1 MTDKSHPAPT
11 GAVQGASSSVAESAG
26 ILYVPSPVRERPM
39 VRERLLRSGFPVVVA
54 ADVADALQ
62 LFGRKRIALCLI
74 DLAEERGALGI
85 TRVLRSQQPH
95 LPIVGLVD
103 PGNSIVAG
111 EALRVG
117 VADLLPFPF
126 DDRELAALLVNARDR
141 MVAEV
146 GTADDQSERP
156 TPIFAQS
163 AAMRHALEVARVAES
178 TRAAVALVGE
188 PGSGRELLARAI
200 HAASASHA
208 AGPFLVVDCAKE
220 SPADLERRLFGVL
233 ATSESR
239 QGQVERLGRSGA
251 LVEAGGGTLF
261 LVHLPEAPA
270 RVQARLARLLR
281 DREASIDK
289 QAVVELDVR
298 PMASFDPDVDAAV
311 ADGRLRRELVERLM
325 KLRIDVPPLRRRKED
340 VPLLAVHCLQ
350 AATPEGAM
358 TKSLS
363 RSALA
368 LLSALPWPGNGDD
381 LRAFIETLVRSVRKP
396 IIQIDD
402 LLEHATLDGVS
413 ARVDA
418 GVTLRDAKARF
429 ERDCITAVLM
439 RHHGRVGEAAKALG
453 IQRTNLYRKV
463 RQLNVARSLLSARK

>member
-1 MTDKSHPAPT
+1 MTEKTLVEPT
-11 GAVQGASSSVAESAG
+11 RAIQGAAG

-39 VRERLLRSGFPVVVA
+39 VRERLLRSGFPIVVA

-74 DLAEERGALGI
+74 DLAEERGALGV

-95 LPIVGLVD
+95 LPIVGIVD

-126 DDRELAALLVNARDR
+126 EDRELGALLVNARDR
-141 MVAEV
+141 MVADV
-146 GTADDQSERP
+146 PVPGPTTERAH
-156 TPIFAQS
+156 PIFAQS
-163 AAMRHALEVARVAES
+163 AAMRHAVEVARLAES
-178 TRAAVALVGE
+178 NRAAVALVGE
-188 PGSGRELLARAI
+188 PGSGREVLGRAI
-200 HAASASHA
+200 HAASASPG
-208 AGPFLVVDCAKE
+208 AGPFLVVDCARE
-220 SPADLERRLFGVL
+220 APADLERRLFGVL
-233 ATSESR
+233 AAGDAK
-239 QGQVERLGRSGA
+239 QGQIERLGRTGA
-251 LVEAGGGTLF
+251 IVEAGGGTLF

-289 QAVVELDVR
+289 QAVVQLDVR
-298 PMASFDPDVDAAV
+298 PMAAFEPDVDAAV

-325 KLRIDVPPLRRRKED
+325 KLRVDVPPLRRRKED
-340 VPLLAVHCLQ
+340 IPLLAVHCLQ

-358 TKSLS
+358 AKSLS

-368 LLSALPWPGNGDD
+368 LLAALPWPGNGDD

-396 IIQIDD
+396 IIQLDD
-402 LLEHATLDGVS
+402 LLEHASLDGVS
-413 ARVDA
+413 ARMDA